1 MFNGKMKAITFSYD
15 DATLQDKR
23 LIEILNRYHLK
34 ATFNVNSGLLGTEK
48 KLEREGKMIDWTKF
62 QETEIAKIY
71 QGHEVAAH
79 TLRHKSLPLLSDED
93 VVMHVEEDRKKLSEL
108 VGYEVVGM
116 AYPGGGVNHD
126 DRVVDLIKNE
136 LKRGRKL
143 INTHCYPYYFDF
155 PYGWNT
161 LKMVCEDDGALTDND
176 EETWGIEAQMWTE
189 YVPDMKKLEF
199 LTFPRLGAMAENA
212 WAEKGY
218 PSFATFLH
226 KAKDYFKLLDVY
238 KVGYAKIKKAC
249 PSFIYKHASSI
260 WFKRRVFH
268 WQGLHNLIDDAK
280 AKKEAEKYAQNRK
293 G

>member
-34 ATFNVNSGLLGTEK
+34 ATFNVNSGLLGTKK

-79 TLRHKSLPLLSDED
+79 TLIHKSLPLLSDED

-126 DRVVDLIKNE
+126 DRVVELIKKHTGIQYARTVKTTDSFDSQEDLYRFNPTAFHGDFEKLYE
-136 LKRGRKL
+136 LGEL
-143 INTHCYPYYFDF
+143 
-155 PYGWNT
+155 
-161 LKMVCEDDGALTDND
+161 
-176 EETWGIEAQMWTE
+176 
-189 YVPDMKKLEF
+189 F
-199 LTFPRLGAMAENA
+199 L
-212 WAEKGY
+212 
-218 PSFATFLH
+218 
-226 KAKDYFKLLDVY
+226 KAKPEKPMLFYIWGHSFEFDIHDTWNEFEKFCQYISGHEDVFY
-238 KVGYAKIKKAC
+238 GTNREV
-249 PSFIYKHASSI
+249 
-260 WFKRRVFH
+260 
-268 WQGLHNLIDDAK
+268 LIV
-280 AKKEAEKYAQNRK
+280 
-293 G
+293 